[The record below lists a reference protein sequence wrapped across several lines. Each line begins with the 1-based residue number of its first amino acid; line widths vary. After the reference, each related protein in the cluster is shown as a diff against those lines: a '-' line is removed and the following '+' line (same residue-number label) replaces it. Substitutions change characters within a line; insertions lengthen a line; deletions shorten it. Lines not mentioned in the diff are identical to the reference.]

1 MSSRSSSNRAD
12 SSLSRRKHAYRG
24 VSNIPD
30 IRTRRT
36 PKDGEEEKPMRPK
49 LSIHTDLQT
58 TSSSI
63 TSSSLVTPT
72 NLTSTI
78 SRDDERSVGEFAT
91 PKLIDSAK
99 RSHRT
104 KIGGIQSSGIKGG
117 ARRIENVTSLSAK
130 SPSVRNLQVKTSSL
144 KITTGNTKR
153 MSGIVT
159 PSPRS
164 NSKFNFDDVKISSAT
179 KIRAMATAPPSLD
192 SKNTPSRMLHQGAPI
207 MNTLNDHALKDMD
220 RKFLSS
226 GARRISRYVV
236 Q

>member
-1 MSSRSSSNRAD
+1 MSSRSSTNSRSD
-12 SSLSRRKHAYRG
+12 SSLSRRKHANRG

-36 PKDGEEEKPMRPK
+36 PKDEKEERPMRPK
-49 LSIHTDLQT
+49 LSIHTDLQ
-58 TSSSI
+58 SSSI
-63 TSSSLVTPT
+63 PSSSLVTPT
-72 NLTSTI
+72 NLTSTT
-78 SRDDERSVGEFAT
+78 SRGDEGSVGDFAT
-91 PKLIDSAK
+91 PRLIDSAK

-117 ARRIENVTSLSAK
+117 ARRIENVTSLTTK
-130 SPSVRNLQVKTSSL
+130 SPSVRNLQVTTSAL
-144 KITTGNTKR
+144 KINTGNTKR

-179 KIRAMATAPPSLD
+179 KIRAMATAPTSLD

>member
-1 MSSRSSSNRAD
+1 MSSRSNSNRAD

-24 VSNIPD
+24 ASNIPD

-36 PKDGEEEKPMRPK
+36 PNDGEEEKPMSPK
-49 LSIHTDLQT
+49 LSIQTDLH
-58 TSSSI
+58 SSSI

-78 SRDDERSVGEFAT
+78 SRDDERSAGEFAT

-130 SPSVRNLQVKTSSL
+130 SPSVRNLHVKTSAL

-192 SKNTPSRMLHQGAPI
+192 SKSTPSRMLHQGAPI
-207 MNTLNDHALKDMD
+207 MNTLTDHALKDID
-220 RKFLSS
+220 RKLLSS